1 MQSTEILP
9 DMPVVCSQGGQFA
22 EVDHMEGENM
32 IKLKK
37 DSAGTHHYIPLE
49 WASSIENGQLKIDR
63 QGEQAMQQ
71 WSDSPM
77 H

>member
-1 MQSTEILP
+1 MQSSEIIP
-9 DMPVVCSQGGQFA
+9 DMPVVCSQGGMLA
-22 EVDHMEGENM
+22 EVDHMEGEDM

-37 DSAGTHHYIPLE
+37 DAAGTHHYIPLTM
-49 WASSIENGQLKIDR
+49 ASSVENGQLKLNVPGD
-63 QGEQAMQQ
+63 QVKQQ